1 MDFEFWMV
9 RVFELQFGPFFCS
22 RIWRLCCARP
32 LTWPFQITQNY
43 TCSDGILHDLTYTS
57 ERFRALLTPTKI
69 PYLWNKIVAP
79 VTIYV
84 QHTDRHPSTHTHKY
98 FVHLFDIG
106 IQLLLQ
112 VCLSLSLFQIIS
124 AVCSVF
130 QWGFKFQA
138 SMLNI
143 LRTFCC
149 LGCVLFTS
157 LITSQPCHQHLGDF
171 SYYKQPWRWSLT
183 TAWQMAHQGRYFV
196 KQRI

>member
-112 VCLSLSLFQIIS
+112 VCLSLSLS
-124 AVCSVF
+124 
-130 QWGFKFQA
+130 FKSLVRFVLYSNEVSSFKHQCW
-138 SMLNI
+138 
-143 LRTFCC
+143 TFSG
-149 LGCVLFTS
+149 LFVVLVVSYS
-157 LITSQPCHQHLGDF
+157 LVS
-171 SYYKQPWRWSLT
+171 
-183 TAWQMAHQGRYFV
+183 
-196 KQRI
+196 